1 MDGLMDGHATEG
13 IVEADADGR
22 YVGANDVA
30 LELFGVD
37 ADELRRH
44 RVGDFAPEGLGP
56 IHLALFRWV
65 AHTGHDFGGGTST
78 IVRPDGTAVR
88 VDCPSIRPHGDRF
101 LIHLEAQ
108 SAESVPPHSDAVASV
123 LDAWREAERE
133 IVAAGRTEPEYA
145 VARKA
150 AESLRDIYQ
159 FVVREKQA
167 AFAAVDDL

>member
-1 MDGLMDGHATEG
+1 MDGDATAA

-22 YVGANDVA
+22 YLDANDEA
-30 LELFGVD
+30 LALFGVSR
-37 ADELRRH
+37 EQLRRH
-44 RVGDFAPEGLGP
+44 RVGDFAPEGLEA

-78 IVRPDGTAVR
+78 IVRPDGTALR
-88 VDCPSIRPHGDRF
+88 VDCPSIERHGDRF
-101 LIHLEAQ
+101 VIRLEAQ
-108 SAESVPPHSDAVASV
+108 GAESVPPHSEAVASV

-133 IVAAGRTEPEYA
+133 IAAAGRSDPQYA

-150 AESLRDIYQ
+150 ADSLRDISQ

-167 AFAAVDDL
+167 ALAAVDDL